1 MLKELLY
8 QAIVNDKTAD
18 DLKNNI
24 LILANNNKHDLIKQ
38 IAHTLCNGC
47 LPQEMAVLTNILIYL
62 IEDECYETR
71 QHIMEITWELDL
83 LPSEV
88 IQKIA
93 LTYPVDIITE
103 FLSTYRG
110 FAEEELLLFCQQN
123 NDVEKLSLV
132 ALRPDLDDK
141 IINNLLAKK
150 ELKIVITLLDNKNI
164 HLQLSHYETII
175 RHFQEYPRCVSA
187 IARREDITDQ
197 LVDQFIEFF
206 TPSNREKFLNN
217 YVHRPVLN
225 QSETFWN
232 KMNFYLTYQDELSA
246 FSKVDMLYARN
257 QLLAFV
263 VLRFLYV
270 GDLLSFMY
278 SLAKLSDIPFSYL
291 KLAFNNG
298 YDEKFFCNVYKKAA
312 MPANMEALTSKIMS
326 IIIAK
331 LAEGAINKENY
342 RSVISEELRKDRGN
356 IKIHKVQYMIEL
368 LENC

>member
-8 QAIVNDKTAD
+8 QAVINGKTAD
-18 DLKNNI
+18 DLKKNI
-24 LILANNNKHDLIKQ
+24 LVLAGHNKEELIKQ
-38 IAHTLCNGC
+38 VAHMVGNGC
-47 LPQEMAVLTNILIYL
+47 LAQEMEILTDILLYL
-62 IEDECYETR
+62 IEDENPKIRHYIIQMALELEVLPD
-71 QHIMEITWELDL
+71 EIINKIAHTY
-83 LPSEV
+83 PIEV
-88 IQKIA
+88 IA
-93 LTYPVDIITE
+93 E
-103 FLSTYRG
+103 FLSAHRG
-110 FAEEELLLFCQQN
+110 FTERGLLSFCQKN
-123 NDVEKLSLV
+123 NDIEKLVMV
-132 ALRPDLDDK
+132 ALRPDLDHNLID
-141 IINNLLAKK
+141 NLLDKK
-150 ELKIVITLLDNKNI
+150 ELKIVISLLDNKSI
-164 HLQLSHYETII
+164 HLQLNHYETII
-175 RHFQEYPRCVSA
+175 RHFQEYPRVVSA
-187 IARREDITDQ
+187 LARREDITDQ

-217 YVHRPVLN
+217 YVHRPALN

-232 KMNFYLTYQDELSA
+232 KLNFYLTYQDELNA
-246 FSKVDMLYARN
+246 FRKVDLLYARN

-263 VLRFLYV
+263 VLRFLYM

-312 MPANMEALTSKIMS
+312 MPANMEALTSRIMS

-331 LAEGAINKENY
+331 LAEGVINKENY

-356 IKIHKVQYMIEL
+356 VKIHKAQYMIEL